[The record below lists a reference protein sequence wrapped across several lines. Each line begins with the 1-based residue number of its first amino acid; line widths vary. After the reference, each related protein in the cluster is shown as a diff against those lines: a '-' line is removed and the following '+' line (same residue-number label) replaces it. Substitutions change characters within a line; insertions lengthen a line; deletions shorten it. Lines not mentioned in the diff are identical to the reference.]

1 MKRTVLKQLQ
11 EWKHKSN
18 RKPLI
23 LNGARQVGKTYIL
36 REFGEKYYEK
46 VAYVNCDKNEL
57 VEKIFTQDYN
67 IERILLS
74 LSALVNESFPRSRL
88 DGEQASLC
96 SRQLDIELSILHHY
110 CPRKSINILLKPL
123 YM

>member
-96 SRQLDIELSILHHY
+96 SRQLDIELSILH
-110 CPRKSINILLKPL
+110 KA
-123 YM
+123 